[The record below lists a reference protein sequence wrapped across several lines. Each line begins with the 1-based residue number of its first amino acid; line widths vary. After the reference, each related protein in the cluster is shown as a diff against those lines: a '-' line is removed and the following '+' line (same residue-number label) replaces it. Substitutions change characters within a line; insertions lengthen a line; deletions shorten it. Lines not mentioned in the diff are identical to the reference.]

1 MSMKRSPEWLADY
14 ERRIQRWKVKGS
26 TSGGVDGH
34 ASHGQKI
41 ERDSTGCAASAG
53 PAHAKSESR
62 CSIAG
67 RHGKTGKGLSAGIE
81 SGPLTNIEFIAEGA
95 TRKDA
100 PAPSR
105 RLAGAAVTSAPVYPV
120 VSLCRAAGL
129 PEPVPEYTFH
139 PSRKWR
145 FDFAFVLD
153 KLAVEIDGGV
163 WTQGRHTRGSGRIAD
178 MEKQSEAA
186 ILGWRILY
194 VTPEQISNGAA
205 LDYVQRALRPL
216 EFAA

>member
-129 PEPVPEYTFH
+129 PEPVPEYQFH

-145 FDFAFVLD
+145 ADYAWPTY
-153 KLAVEIDGGV
+153 KLMLEVDGGV

-194 VTPEQISNGAA
+194 VTPEQVSNGAA

-216 EFAA
+216 EFVA